1 MERVRT
7 SGRVMGIAATAAIS
21 VFLAACGSQSVNSTD
36 NLVAGKQL
44 FVERCGS
51 CHTLARAGTKGS
63 VGPNLDAAFA
73 QSISEGF
80 QRSVVRGVVA
90 DQIQWPSLKGKMPA
104 DLVKGGQVNDVAA
117 YVAVSAA
124 KRGTDSGLLANAV
137 KAAGQGGPIAEKSG
151 TLQIDADPGG
161 QLSYVSKKATGT
173 PGPAT
178 FKMSNPSP
186 IQHDIALQEG
196 TGPSGKVLGK
206 GPVVTKGGTSQF
218 QVANLPA
225 GTYTYYCTV
234 PGHRQAGMF
243 GTLTVR

>member
-7 SGRVMGIAATAAIS
+7 SRRAVGVAAAAATA
-21 VFLAACGSQSVNSTD
+21 VFLAACGSQSVNSSD
-36 NLVAGKQL
+36 NLVAGKQM
-44 FVERCGS
+44 FVERCGA

-73 QSISEGF
+73 RSISEGF

-90 DQIQWPSLKGKMPA
+90 DQIQWPSRTGKMPA
-104 DLVKGGQVNDVAA
+104 DLVKGQSVNDVAA

-124 KRGTDSGLLANAV
+124 KRGEDAGLLASAV
-137 KAAGQGGPIAEKSG
+137 KAAGGGGPIAEKDG
-151 TLQIDADPGG
+151 TLQINADPGG

-173 PGPAT
+173 PGPVT
-178 FKMSNPSP
+178 IKMENPAP
-186 IQHDIALQEG
+186 VQHDIALQQG
-196 TGPSGKVLGK
+196 TAASGKVLGK
-206 GPVVTKGGTSQF
+206 GEIVTKGGTSEF
-218 QVANLPA
+218 QVSDLAA
-225 GTYTYYCTV
+225 GTYTYFCTV